1 MNQQIIVLIV
11 VLLTLTMF
19 LINKLRYD
27 FVSLLMV
34 ISLVVFGIIT
44 PEDAFSG
51 MGHPAIITVASILVI
66 SSALIKT
73 GVVDKLVVLV
83 NKGPKNVSY
92 KVFILMFV
100 TASLSAFMN
109 NVGALALIVPIALK
123 ISRDNKISPSK
134 LLMPVAFASLLG
146 GMITKIGTPPN
157 LIISDFRKQFSGE
170 IFSFFDYAKTGLL
183 IALVGIVF
191 TSLIGWKLIPHRE
204 SDNVDDVFKIEDYL
218 FELFVT
224 DEASKNGVKIKDLI
238 INYGINISIVSIERR
253 GRQIVSPGG
262 NRLIFPGDILIV
274 KSMPDKI
281 KDAVKKTFLELKVG
295 DEEKLRRENLL
306 KSDDIALVE
315 VVLRNDSH
323 LIGRTA
329 VETKLRNRYK
339 ANLVAVSR
347 KGIYRVDRLK
357 KFRFNSGD
365 VLLLQA
371 PKSNLN
377 DMYAKMRCIPLSEEG
392 VDLKVIDNKKEQ
404 IITTTIFFISV
415 ILAIFNIL
423 PVQISFLLAALSLI
437 MFKVL
442 SPREFYEAIEWPS
455 LIMLGSLFA
464 LGQAMIDSGSSD
476 TIANLLNNISN
487 KYDLWVIVAIFMI
500 TTIILTNIINGNAA
514 AVLMAPIALS
524 VASVMQITADPFLI
538 AIVIGASSSFIT
550 PIAHQS
556 NILVM
561 GPGGY
566 HFKDYWKLGL
576 PLSIFSVLV
585 GVPLIMYFWA

>member
-1 MNQQIIVLIV
+1 MNQQTIVLIV

-339 ANLVAVSR
+339 TNLVAVSR